1 MPTKQTKTGMQTLIT
16 RKKTK
21 YKSKMTLKKDKLGTL
36 DLTNRAIYNYKGLME
51 LTFVRT
57 I

>member
-1 MPTKQTKTGMQTLIT
+1 
-16 RKKTK
+16 
-21 YKSKMTLKKDKLGTL
+21 MTLKKDKLGTL